1 MITYSKCVTTSTA
14 TPLPPPE
21 HLAAWMHRAI
31 AAAHTTAATDDVPI
45 GAAIFAPDGEL
56 VAAAANEVE
65 ASGDPTRHAEMVAL
79 TQATEALSTTGWEL
93 ADCTLVVTLEPCSMC
108 AGAMV
113 LARMPRVVF
122 GAWEPKTGAAG
133 SVLDVL
139 REPRLNHQVEV
150 IGGVLAKECAQLL
163 RNFFA
168 DKR

>member
-1 MITYSKCVTTSTA
+1 MQQ
-14 TPLPPPE
+14 
-21 HLAAWMHRAI
+21 AI

-45 GAAIFAPDGEL
+45 GAAIFTPEGEL
-56 VAAAANEVE
+56 VATVANDVA
-65 ASGDPTRHAEMVAL
+65 ASGDPTRHAEMVAIS
-79 TQATEALSTTGWEL
+79 QAVVALSTTSWAL

-113 LARMPRVVF
+113 LARVPRVVF

-150 IGGVLAKECAQLL
+150 IGGILAEECAQLL
-163 RNFFA
+163 KNFFS